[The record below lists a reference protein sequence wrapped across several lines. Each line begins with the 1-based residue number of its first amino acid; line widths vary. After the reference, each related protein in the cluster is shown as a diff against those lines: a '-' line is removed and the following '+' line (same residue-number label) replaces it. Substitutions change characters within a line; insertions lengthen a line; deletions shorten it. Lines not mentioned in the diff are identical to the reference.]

1 MQKVGERPIM
11 IMQWIIV
18 ADVVGK
24 EFRQLKFNISP
35 FNKNEETLN
44 ILDRILW
51 SMKQILNSKLEGFK
65 IIKGRGF
72 DAKFS
77 VNTPSGKDW
86 VCFRVSLVKDEET
99 TRKLEFNELEFAKWV
114 CSGLR

>member
-1 MQKVGERPIM
+1 MQG
-11 IMQWIIV
+11 IIV

-24 EFRQLKFNISP
+24 EFRQLKFRVSP

-51 SMKQILNSKLEGFK
+51 SMKQVLNSKLEGFE
-65 IIKGRGF
+65 IVKGRGF

-77 VNTPSGKDW
+77 VITPSGKDW
-86 VCFRVSLVKDEET
+86 VCFRVSLVKDEKAT
-99 TRKLEFNELEFAKWV
+99 TKLEFKELEFAKWV

>member
-1 MQKVGERPIM
+1 MRMQHL
-11 IMQWIIV
+11 II

-24 EFRQLKFNISP
+24 EFRQLEFRVSP

-51 SMKQILNSKLEGFK
+51 SMRQILNSKLEGFEITK
-65 IIKGRGF
+65 SGF
-72 DAKFS
+72 VSNFS
-77 VNTPSGKDW
+77 VNTPNGKDW
-86 VCFRVSLVKDEET
+86 ICCRVYLVKDEEAT
-99 TRKLEFNELEFAKWV
+99 GKLEFKELEFAKWV

>member
-1 MQKVGERPIM
+1 MRDPCEN
-11 IMQWIIV
+11 MQWVMV
-18 ADVVGK
+18 ANVVGK

-35 FNKNEETLN
+35 FNKNEEMLN

-51 SMKQILNSKLEGFK
+51 SMKQILNSKLEGFEV
-65 IIKGRGF
+65 IKGRGF
-72 DAKFS
+72 DADFS

-86 VCFRVSLVKDEET
+86 VCLRLSLVKDEKAAS
-99 TRKLEFNELEFAKWV
+99 KLEFSELEFAKWV

>member
-1 MQKVGERPIM
+1 MRMK
-11 IMQWIIV
+11 WIVI

-35 FNKNEETLN
+35 FNKNEEMLN

-51 SMKQILNSKLEGFK
+51 SMKQVLNSRLEGFETNR
-65 IIKGRGF
+65 KGF
-72 DAKFS
+72 VSCFS
-77 VNTPSGKDW
+77 VTTPSGKDW
-86 VCFRVSLVKDEET
+86 VWCRLYLVKDEET
-99 TRKLEFNELEFAKWV
+99 TGKLEFNELEFAKWV

>member
-1 MQKVGERPIM
+1 MRMK
-11 IMQWIIV
+11 WIVIT
-18 ADVVGK
+18 DVVGK
-24 EFRQLKFNISP
+24 EFRQLEFRVSP

-51 SMKQILNSKLEGFK
+51 SMRQILNSKLEGFE

-72 DAKFS
+72 DGDFS

-86 VCFRVSLVKDEET
+86 VCLRVSLVKDEKT
-99 TRKLEFNELEFAKWV
+99 TGKLEFNELEFARWV

>member
-1 MQKVGERPIM
+1 MQKVGERPIIRM
-11 IMQWIIV
+11 KWIIV

-24 EFRQLKFNISP
+24 EFRQLQFNIFP

-51 SMKQILNSKLEGFK
+51 SMKQIMNSKLEEFN
-65 IIKGRGF
+65 IIKANGF
-72 DAKFS
+72 VANFS

-86 VCFRVSLVKDEET
+86 VCCRLHLVKDEET
-99 TRKLEFNELEFAKWV
+99 TSKLKFNELEFAKWV

>member
-1 MQKVGERPIM
+1 MRMKG
-11 IMQWIIV
+11 IIV

-24 EFRQLKFNISP
+24 EFRQLKFRVSP

-51 SMKQILNSKLEGFK
+51 SMRQIMNSKLEAFE
-65 IIKGRGF
+65 IINGRGF

-86 VCFRVSLVKDEET
+86 VCFRVSLVKDEKAT
-99 TRKLEFNELEFAKWV
+99 AKLEFNELEFAKWV

>member
-11 IMQWIIV
+11 KMKGIIV

-24 EFRQLKFNISP
+24 EFRQLKFKVSP

-44 ILDRILW
+44 VLDRILR
-51 SMKQILNSKLEGFK
+51 SMNNIFYSKLEGFK
-65 IIKGRGF
+65 IVKGRGF
-72 DAKFS
+72 DVDFS
-77 VNTPSGKDW
+77 VNTPKGKDW
-86 VCFRVSLVKDEET
+86 VCLRVSLVKDEEAT
-99 TRKLEFNELEFAKWV
+99 SKLEFRELEFAEWV

>member
-1 MQKVGERPIM
+1 MQG
-11 IMQWIIV
+11 IIV

-24 EFRQLKFNISP
+24 EFRQLKFTVSP

-44 ILDRILW
+44 VLDRILW
-51 SMKQILNSKLEGFK
+51 SMRQILNSKLEGFK
-65 IIKGRGF
+65 VIKGRGF
-72 DAKFS
+72 DVKFS

-86 VCFRVSLVKDEET
+86 VCLRVSLVKDEKAT
-99 TRKLEFNELEFAKWV
+99 DKLEFNELEFAKWV

>member
-1 MQKVGERPIM
+1 MKMKG
-11 IMQWIIV
+11 IIV

-24 EFRQLKFNISP
+24 EFRQLKFRVSP

-44 ILDRILW
+44 VLDRILW
-51 SMKQILNSKLEGFK
+51 SMKQVLNSRLEGFK
-65 IIKGRGF
+65 IIEGRGF
-72 DAKFS
+72 DADFS

-86 VCFRVSLVKDEET
+86 VCLRVSLVKDEEVT
-99 TRKLEFNELEFAKWV
+99 GELEFKALEFAKWV

>member
-1 MQKVGERPIM
+1 
-11 IMQWIIV
+11 MQWVMV

-24 EFRQLKFNISP
+24 EFRQLKFIVSP

-44 ILDRILW
+44 VLDRILW
-51 SMKQILNSKLEGFK
+51 SMRQILNSKLEGFE

-72 DAKFS
+72 DADFS

-86 VCFRVSLVKDEET
+86 VCLRVSLVKDEGT
-99 TRKLEFNELEFAKWV
+99 TGKIEFNELEFAKWV

>member
-1 MQKVGERPIM
+1 MR
-11 IMQWIIV
+11 MQWIIT

-24 EFRQLKFNISP
+24 EFRQLKFRISP
-35 FNKNEETLN
+35 FNKNEERLN

-51 SMKQILNSKLEGFK
+51 SMRQILNSKLEGFE

-86 VCFRVSLVKDEET
+86 VCLRVSLVKDEKAT
-99 TRKLEFNELEFAKWV
+99 TKLEFNELEFAKWV

>member
-1 MQKVGERPIM
+1 MR
-11 IMQWIIV
+11 MQWIIV

-24 EFRQLKFNISP
+24 EFRQLQFRVSP

-51 SMKQILNSKLEGFK
+51 SMRQVLNSRLEGFK
-65 IIKGRGF
+65 INKVNGF
-72 DAKFS
+72 DIDFS

-86 VCFRVSLVKDEET
+86 VCLRICLVKDEEALG
-99 TRKLEFNELEFAKWV
+99 KLEFKGLKFAEWV

>member
-1 MQKVGERPIM
+1 MK
-11 IMQWIIV
+11 WIII

-24 EFRQLKFNISP
+24 EFRQLEFRVSP

-51 SMKQILNSKLEGFK
+51 SMRQILNSKLEGFET
-65 IIKGRGF
+65 IKNGF
-72 DAKFS
+72 VANFS

-86 VCFRVSLVKDEET
+86 VCCRTYLVKDEEAT
-99 TRKLEFNELEFAKWV
+99 AKLEFNELKFAEWV

>member
-1 MQKVGERPIM
+1 MRMKG
-11 IMQWIIV
+11 IIV

-24 EFRQLKFNISP
+24 EFRQLKFTVSP

-51 SMKQILNSKLEGFK
+51 SMKQVLNSKLEGFE

-72 DAKFS
+72 DADFS

-86 VCFRVSLVKDEET
+86 VCLRLSLVKDEET
-99 TRKLEFNELEFAKWV
+99 NGKFEFNELKFAEWV

>member
-1 MQKVGERPIM
+1 MVGR
-11 IMQWIIV
+11 
-18 ADVVGK
+18 
-24 EFRQLKFNISP
+24 EFRQLEFRVSP

-51 SMKQILNSKLEGFK
+51 SMRQIFNSRLEWFE

-72 DAKFS
+72 VANFS

-86 VCFRVSLVKDEET
+86 VCCRLYFVKDEEAAG
-99 TRKLEFNELEFAKWV
+99 KFEFNELEFAKWV

>member
-1 MQKVGERPIM
+1 M

-24 EFRQLKFNISP
+24 EFRQLQFRISP

-51 SMKQILNSKLEGFK
+51 SMKQILDSRLEGFK
-65 IIKGRGF
+65 IVKGRGF
-72 DAKFS
+72 DADFS

-86 VCFRVSLVKDEET
+86 VCLRISHVKDEEAT
-99 TRKLEFNELEFAKWV
+99 GSLEFKGLEFAKWV

>member
-1 MQKVGERPIM
+1 M
-11 IMQWIIV
+11 V

-24 EFRQLKFNISP
+24 EFRQLKFIVSP

-44 ILDRILW
+44 VLDRILW
-51 SMKQILNSKLEGFK
+51 SMRQIFHSKLEGFK
-65 IIKGRGF
+65 IVKGRGF
-72 DAKFS
+72 DADFS

-86 VCFRVSLVKDEET
+86 VCFRVSIVKDEKAT
-99 TRKLEFNELEFAKWV
+99 GKLEFNELEFARWV

>member
-1 MQKVGERPIM
+1 MRMKWV
-11 IMQWIIV
+11 IV

-24 EFRQLKFNISP
+24 EFRQLEFRVSP

-51 SMKQILNSKLEGFK
+51 SMKQVMNSKLERFEIINGRSGFV
-65 IIKGRGF
+65 
-72 DAKFS
+72 ANFS

-86 VCFRVSLVKDEET
+86 VCCRLHLVKDEET
-99 TRKLEFNELEFAKWV
+99 TSKLKFNELEFAKWV